1 MVEKTEEFME
11 KTKYTKLGLII
22 SYVLKIFMVGLI
34 LISLWRQHWLWI
46 FGSTFGLFVSLIPT
60 FLKRNYQI
68 TLPLVLDILIT
79 TSLLLHIGGGL
90 LNAYHNIPN
99 YDALTHFVSSFLI
112 AFLSFVII
120 YILHVY
126 WDGLVMDKYAMA
138 FLVVFCTIAM
148 GVIWEFNEWI
158 TDLIF
163 QTSEQWGY
171 NDTIKDL
178 SIDTLAGAIM
188 AVLGVSMIKRGSFDE
203 MTEDF
208 GEQIDKKIIQKME
221 EKHKKKME
229 KKKNAG
235 S

>member
-1 MVEKTEEFME
+1 MK
-11 KTKYTKLGLII
+11 KNYYNIAGLIT
-22 SYVLKIFMVGLI
+22 SYSLKFCLI
-34 LISLWRQHWLWI
+34 ALIILSIWKQNLVYI
-46 FGSTFGLFVSLIPT
+46 FGSSFALILSLVPT
-60 FLKRNYQI
+60 ILKRNYQM
-68 TLPLVLDILIT
+68 TLPLILDILIT
-79 TSLLLHIGGGL
+79 FSLLLHIGGGVL
-90 LNAYHNIPN
+90 RGYADIPH
-99 YDALTHFVSSFLI
+99 YDTLTHFVSSVVI
-112 AFLSFVII
+112 AFLAFVVI

-126 WDGLVMDKYAMA
+126 WDGLRMDKYAMG

-163 QTSEQWGY
+163 ATSEQWGY

-188 AVLGVSMIKRGSFDE
+188 AVIGVSMIKKGSFDE
-203 MTEDF
+203 MTEDL

-221 EKHKKKME
+221 KRHQEKME